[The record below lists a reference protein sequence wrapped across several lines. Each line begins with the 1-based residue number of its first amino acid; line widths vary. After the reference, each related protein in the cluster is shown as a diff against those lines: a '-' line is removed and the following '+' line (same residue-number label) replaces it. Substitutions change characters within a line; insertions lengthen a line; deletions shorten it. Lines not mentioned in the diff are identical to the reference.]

1 MGKNGKEKK
10 KKKQKNM
17 LWGREVF
24 FFDLLTKSPKDTIHK
39 MKKRKSSGKS
49 VRVAVKG
56 MRRKNAN
63 TMENTAITSV
73 YTSRSAGL
81 PCALC
86 TSWTQSLVMP
96 ITTIAAAICRIRSRM
111 EKIREKI
118 MAVSLLLL
126 LLYGSFSL
134 CCSRLQQ
141 KEEEEDEEK
150 GLQIARGFFLSCS
163 N

>member
-1 MGKNGKEKK
+1 MISILFRKKGKK
-10 KKKQKNM
+10 KKKWEKM
-17 LWGREVF
+17 ERKRKKKKIEKYALGKGSF

-86 TSWTQSLVMP
+86 TSWT
-96 ITTIAAAICRIRSRM
+96 
-111 EKIREKI
+111 
-118 MAVSLLLL
+118 
-126 LLYGSFSL
+126 
-134 CCSRLQQ
+134 
-141 KEEEEDEEK
+141 
-150 GLQIARGFFLSCS
+150 
-163 N
+163 